1 MWNTVWKYV
10 IYESYCAL
18 DIPFQLA
25 RLISKTTGYLMSGL
39 NPARLPLIVSHT
51 SGTFCGI
58 VGRARVRLF
67 LTFVFCHDKARKGVR
82 KVRNERSED
91 RECSIELETHTW
103 TASTTQVQIGNKTRR
118 EERRKECVRIIC
130 HFQFGQQNKVQLPG
144 AKVEKTHTHTHS

>member
-1 MWNTVWKYV
+1 
-10 IYESYCAL
+10 
-18 DIPFQLA
+18 
-25 RLISKTTGYLMSGL
+25 MSGL

-82 KVRNERSED
+82 KVRNERSKD
-91 RECSIELETHTW
+91 RECSIELESHTW

-144 AKVEKTHTHTHS
+144 AKVEKKTHTHTLYCSSKHTPLCLPPPPFTSDHTALWQPAWPKAT